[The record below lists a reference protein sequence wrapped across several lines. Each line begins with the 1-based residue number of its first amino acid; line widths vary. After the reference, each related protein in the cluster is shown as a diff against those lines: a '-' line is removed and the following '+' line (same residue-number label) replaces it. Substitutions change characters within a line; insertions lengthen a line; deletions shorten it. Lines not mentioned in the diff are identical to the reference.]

1 MRKVR
6 AAILSCVS
14 SLAIMA
20 AIGVKPGAAA
30 DIMGKSPPPIAPAPA
45 PSWTGFYLGIDIGE
59 IFGKN
64 TITNIT
70 PGPAGPTTFSQKF
83 QNTGFGLHGGYNY
96 QAGNIVYGIEGD
108 YDFFSTMGAVTDGTF
123 AALAREVLSGLW
135 SIRGRLGW
143 ASDNTLVYATG
154 GVAEKIASIDV
165 PGKATIPM
173 SETNFDKVGAVVG
186 GGIEYK
192 VTPKISV
199 GLEALYYLTSGS
211 TTVVQPTPGP
221 AKKFAA
227 FSDNDIFDVR
237 ARLSY
242 HF

>member
-6 AAILSCVS
+6 AAALSCVS
-14 SLAIMA
+14 SLAILV
-20 AIGVKPGAAA
+20 AIGVKPGEAA
-30 DIMGKSPPPIAPAPA
+30 DIFAKSPPPMAPAPM
-45 PSWTGFYLGIDIGE
+45 PSWTGFYLGVDIGE

-64 TITNIT
+64 SITNIT
-70 PGPAGPTTFSQKF
+70 PGPAGSTTFSQKF

-96 QAGNIVYGIEGD
+96 QTGNVVYGIEGD
-108 YDFFSTMGAVTDGTF
+108 YTFFPTSGAMADGTI
-123 AALAREVLSGLW
+123 AAVAQERLSGLW
-135 SIRGRLGW
+135 SIRGRVGW
-143 ASDNTLVYATG
+143 AVDSALVYATG
-154 GVAEKIASIDV
+154 GVAERIASIDV

-173 SETNFDKVGAVVG
+173 SETSFDKVGAVVG

-192 VTPKISV
+192 MTPKISV

-221 AKKFAA
+221 PKKFIA